1 MKIND
6 FPDKNV
12 SKQQLISDYFP
23 VFKMKTLEKYMTAI
37 KKDENFKEIITYG
50 SPRLPMINVKG
61 FFLYLQNRESKMYK

>member
-1 MKIND
+1 
-6 FPDKNV
+6 
-12 SKQQLISDYFP
+12 
-23 VFKMKTLEKYMTAI
+23 MTAI

>member
-1 MKIND
+1 MDINN
-6 FPDKNV
+6 FPDLNV
-12 SKQQLISDYFP
+12 SKQQLIDNYFP

-37 KKDENFKEIITYG
+37 KKDENFKSIITYG

>member
-1 MKIND
+1 MEINN

-12 SKQQLISDYFP
+12 SKQQLIDDYFP

-37 KKDENFKEIITYG
+37 KKDENFKSIITYG